1 MMKTIV
7 RIVLGA
13 ALVILLGMTLWLGF
27 KTVRVLC
34 RYARQHWMAVALG
47 IGLFVTAIVGLC
59 LYSFRTMDT
68 KQPDNLLSVRMT
80 PSVTQNWWSGT
91 NYRLDFAVSPTIF
104 ITPDRPYVVTVNNGL
119 VSWTRSVSWTKLQ
132 IALLETKV
140 LSVGISPEQ
149 YLAMTQNRG
158 WTIQIQDVQH
168 ERNGAYLFL
177 ILVYG
182 ALWLLG
188 WLIRRDSLRKREATY
203 AVS

>member
-1 MMKTIV
+1 MRTIV

-13 ALVILLGMTLWLGF
+13 ALVILLGLTAWLGF
-27 KTVRVLC
+27 KTVRALC
-34 RYARQHWMAVALG
+34 RYARQHWMTVALG
-47 IGLFVTAIVGLC
+47 LGLFVTAIAGFC
-59 LYSFRTMDT
+59 LYSFRTLDT
-68 KQPDNLLSVRMT
+68 KQPDNLLSVRLT
-80 PSVTQNWWSGT
+80 PQVTQNWWSGT
-91 NYRLDFAVSPTIF
+91 GYRIDFAVSPTTF
-104 ITPDRPYVVTVNNGL
+104 ITPDRPYVVTVDNGL

-140 LSVGISPEQ
+140 FSVGISPEQ

-158 WTIQIQDVQH
+158 WTIQIKDVQH